1 MRFRIAKYIFTVIL
15 CLLSFLSLRAQKR
28 TKNKLTAPIPSSN
41 YSGIDVSHHNG
52 KIDWNKVKKNRRIK
66 FVYIKATEGAD
77 FVDPEYNRNLKGAR
91 KAGFKVGSYHYFHMT
106 SSPEWQFKNFIKHAP
121 KKKQDLVPMVDFE
134 TCDGYSIKRT
144 RKALKKFVSLL
155 EKYYGKKPIIYST
168 MSHYNDI
175 LAPEFNRYH
184 LYIGRY
190 SDCPPV
196 IRGKGTYTIWQYS
209 ETGRVKGIKRYV
221 DLARFH
227 DKHNLKELYLR

>member
-15 CLLSFLSLRAQKR
+15 CLLSFLSLSAQKR

-196 IRGKGTYTIWQYS
+196 IRGKGT
-209 ETGRVKGIKRYV
+209 
-221 DLARFH
+221 
-227 DKHNLKELYLR
+227 